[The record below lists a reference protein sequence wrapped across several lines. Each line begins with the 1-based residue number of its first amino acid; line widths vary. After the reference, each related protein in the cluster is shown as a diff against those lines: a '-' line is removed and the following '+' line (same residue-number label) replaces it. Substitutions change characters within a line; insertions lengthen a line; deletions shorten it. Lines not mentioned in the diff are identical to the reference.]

1 MSDKVRI
8 SLDLTLRSPAH
19 CGGCQFDLAGCGYC
33 GIWQKQGQ
41 RGPSIPGSKGG
52 SEYLRLPECIAAGE
66 SSNIVDAMARDQQA
80 SATQAARYQGE
91 AFELR
96 QHVAE
101 LERKLALSGL
111 GNP

>member
-8 SLDLTLRSPAH
+8 SLDLTLRSSAH
-19 CGGCQFDLAGCGYC
+19 CGGCQFELAGCGFC

-41 RGPSIPGSKGG
+41 RGPSISGSKGG

-66 SSNIVDAMARDQQA
+66 SSNSVDAMAKDQQA
-80 SATQAARYQGE
+80 SATQAVRYQDE

-96 QHVAE
+96 ARVAK
-101 LERKLALSGL
+101 LERLLGGSGL
-111 GNP
+111 LP